1 MSNPNPEYVDKPL
14 EDWTS
19 DDVAEW
25 MDDNELFYTASL
37 PMKDLDGRSMCEL
50 LKVMHTS
57 ESRGFAAAEWIEFLS
72 NSFSID
78 KVAAMRFS
86 FSLRKLLKEWSAA
99 LWAQNPDYEAP
110 VLILPYPS

>member
-57 ESRGFAAAEWIEFLS
+57 ESRGFAAAEWIEVQSQADIFKISLLGLKLVAIWV
-72 NSFSID
+72 SFFSME
-78 KVAAMRFS
+78 AA
-86 FSLRKLLKEWSAA
+86 E
-99 LWAQNPDYEAP
+99 WAQF
-110 VLILPYPS
+110 